1 MFISIVLKGLIV
13 KQPINEAFF
22 LRIIVLSLFAATY
35 FFIMAYYGYTDIASS
50 MKYTICIVGMYAI
63 GFAVGKRNK
72 PLWPYGT
79 LWMML
84 APVIGSVLF
93 SFLCVYKVLSSG
105 NVLEIAKRA
114 VPSFWT
120 GSELINGPGLGALA
134 SLGICLAPVL
144 LLSAREGIGKIKYYS
159 FNLIVLL
166 LVLIGSFANLALQN
180 RGPFA
185 ALVISFISAL
195 CIVFL
200 FGKKSFYY
208 VLKFAI
214 ALSSIILLVWVI
226 IPPDILSQFTI
237 FKRFALRGLETTG
250 RSAAWLLMMKGIF
263 SSFTGGRF
271 VDIHLDYVHNLWL
284 DVVYDTGI
292 VPLTLLLIFH
302 GSHVSRFIKLFK
314 SSLSLTMALSIICLS
329 ISFLATF
336 FIEPALDFSPMYF
349 ATSCFFLG
357 MLLRISEDIKE
368 ELDSSGG
375 TSTCV

>member
-1 MFISIVLKGLIV
+1 
-13 KQPINEAFF
+13 
-22 LRIIVLSLFAATY
+22 
-35 FFIMAYYGYTDIASS
+35 MAYYGYTDIASAV
-50 MKYTICIVGMYAI
+50 KYIIYIVGMYAI

-72 PLWPYGT
+72 PLSSYGI

-93 SFLCVYKVLSSG
+93 SFLCVYRVLSGG

-120 GSELINGPGLGALA
+120 GGEPIVGTGLGALA
-134 SLGICLAPVL
+134 SLGICLAPIIF
-144 LLSAREGIGKIKYYS
+144 LSSREGMEKTKYYS
-159 FNLIVLL
+159 FKLIVLL
-166 LVLIGSFANLALQN
+166 LVLMGSVANLALQN
-180 RGPFA
+180 RGPFV

-214 ALSSIILLVWVI
+214 VLSLIVLLVWVI

-237 FKRFALRGLETTG
+237 FKRFAQRGLETTG
-250 RSAAWLLMMKGIF
+250 RSTAWLLMMKGIF

-284 DVVYDTGI
+284 DVAYDTGI
-292 VPLTLLLIFH
+292 VPFTLLLIFH
-302 GSHVSRFIKLFK
+302 GSHLSRFIKLFK
-314 SSLSLTMALSIICLS
+314 SSLSLTMALTIICLS
-329 ISFLATF
+329 VSFLATF
-336 FIEPALDFSPMYF
+336 FIEPSLNFSPMYF

-357 MLLRISEDIKE
+357 LVLRISNYITEGI
-368 ELDSSGG
+368 DSFGDAL
-375 TSTCV
+375 